1 MQGITV
7 VFQFLGEKMM
17 DCPHSSRGIRSS
29 KTIKTIAAALIFC
42 LTALAVFST
51 ALGADIK
58 IGDSVTVKKGTP
70 MYKKTATG
78 SGEKVEKFEAEE
90 EFEAKAL
97 KIQNGVAQIDSKHGK
112 VWISLEFLKAV
123 GGNHTKPEDK
133 DKDAK
138 TPPDSGKKEVVSKTE
153 NNEAKS
159 DLTAGTKTADKKEK
173 EKDKPQDKQQD
184 ASKGQKTIRVAVYE
198 ITGSDV
204 DKKHLALITDSIIAE
219 IRKLEKVS
227 AIGMNEIQALLSM
240 EQSKQMM
247 GCSDESCLLEIAS
260 ALGADYIIL
269 GSLGKVGEESVF
281 SLKRIDM
288 RTGKAEH
295 TFTKR
300 MKGGAG
306 EELLDSVGKAI
317 ETIFPDR
324 SLRPG
329 MSRGVP
335 PEIVARWNPPPL
347 KKWVF
352 WTSAGATVAAL
363 ALGGVFWGLQ
373 YDQYVKY
380 KDAQS
385 GESNVVSGSKLKD
398 IENKYDKYSIAKWSC
413 IGVAGGFAIATGV
426 IALFTDWKGDVTVA
440 PTVNQGGAGV
450 GVKMDF

>member
-1 MQGITV
+1 MN
-7 VFQFLGEKMM
+7 
-17 DCPHSSRGIRSS
+17 CPLSSRNIRLFEIV
-29 KTIKTIAAALIFC
+29 KTLAAAFVFC
-42 LTALAVFST
+42 LAALAVSSAAF
-51 ALGADIK
+51 GADIK
-58 IGDSVTVKKGTP
+58 AGDAVVVKKGTP
-70 MYKKTATG
+70 MYKKTATSG
-78 SGEKVEKFEAEE
+78 GEKVEKFEAEE

-97 KIQNGVAQIDSKHGK
+97 KVQNGVAQIECARGK
-112 VWISLEFLKAV
+112 VWISLQLLTPAPAKDA
-123 GGNHTKPEDK
+123 KLDDK
-133 DKDAK
+133 DKNKNAQ
-138 TPPDSGKKEVVSKTE
+138 SGAGKKDEGTVKTE
-153 NNEAKS
+153 NAEVKTDS
-159 DLTAGTKTADKKEK
+159 KEEPKTAGDKEK
-173 EKDKPQDKQQD
+173 QKDKPQDKPLD
-184 ASKGQKTIRVAVYE
+184 AAKGQKTIRVAVYE

-227 AIGMNEIQALLSM
+227 AIGMNEIQALLTM

-260 ALGADYIIL
+260 ALGADFIIL

-281 SLKRIDM
+281 SLKRVDM

-306 EELLDSVGKAI
+306 EELLDSVGKAV

-347 KKWVF
+347 KQWVF
-352 WTSAGATVAAL
+352 YTSAGATLAAL

-398 IENKYDKYSIAKWSC
+398 IENKYNKYSIAKWSC
-413 IGVAGGFAIATGV
+413 IGAAGGLAIATGV

-440 PTVNQGGAGV
+440 PTVNQSGAGV